1 MIGVRVYTRHMSDN
15 PTSADNQQERLLQ
28 LSENEL
34 GSYLA
39 GFADGEGSFNISF
52 RKRSDYKEPW
62 KISAC
67 FNISQKEKPILELC
81 QRTFHCGTLR
91 SRPDGIWYFE
101 VNNLRDLQRYIIPF
115 FTRFGFLSVK
125 KQRDFDIFCELVKVL
140 SHPSHRCED
149 IVRLILDLRRDM
161 NDGGKRKYSE
171 TQILAAFAKESSETT
186 RQTPEAISEMI

>member
-1 MIGVRVYTRHMSDN
+1 MTSDN

-28 LSENEL
+28 MLSESEL
-34 GSYLA
+34 GNYIA

-81 QRTFHCGTLR
+81 QRTLQCGTLR
-91 SRPDGIWYFE
+91 GRPDGIWYFE
-101 VNNLRDLQRYIIPF
+101 VNNLRDLQRYVIPF
-115 FTRFGFLSVK
+115 FTRFGFLSAK
-125 KQRDFDIFCELVKVL
+125 KQRDFGIFCELVKIL
-140 SHPSHRCED
+140 SHPSHRTED
-149 IVRLILDLRRDM
+149 IVMLILDLRRIM

-171 TQILAAFAKESSETT
+171 SQILAAFAKESSETT
-186 RQTPEAISEMI
+186 RQTSVKG